1 MYIKTILV
9 PTDFSENAQNAFQR
23 ACDLARQTG
32 AVIHLL
38 HVQEES
44 TLRTA
49 IKEDLLADY
58 TDDEALEAAVGQLNR
73 QRLSEMTAGIDRSEI
88 HIESLARRGD
98 PKVVISDYAKEIH
111 ADITVIG
118 RRGMSLIE
126 RVVGSIA
133 ESIIRKSPCPVLVV
147 RREHN

>member
-9 PTDFSENAQNAFQR
+9 PTDFSENARNAFHR
-23 ACDLARQTG
+23 SCDLARQTG
-32 AVIHLL
+32 ASIHLL

-49 IKEDLLADY
+49 VKEDLLGDSP
-58 TDDEALEAAVGQLNR
+58 DDEAVEAAVNEFNQR
-73 QRLSEMTAGIDRSEI
+73 RLSEAIDGADHSGI
-88 HIESLARRGD
+88 HIESLTRRGD
-98 PKVVISDYAKEIH
+98 SKVVIIDYAREVH
-111 ADITVIG
+111 ADITVVG

-147 RREHN
+147 RRDHN

>member
-1 MYIKTILV
+1 MHIKTILV
-9 PTDFSENAQNAFQR
+9 PTDFSENARNAFDR

-32 AVIHLL
+32 ASIHLL

-49 IKEDLLADY
+49 VREDLLGDSP
-58 TDDEALEAAVGQLNR
+58 DDEAVEAAVNEFNQR
-73 QRLSEMTAGIDRSEI
+73 RLSEAIDGADHSGI
-88 HIESLARRGD
+88 HIESLTRRGD
-98 PKVVISDYAKEIH
+98 SKVVIIDYAREVH
-111 ADITVIG
+111 ADITVVG

-147 RREHN
+147 RRDHN